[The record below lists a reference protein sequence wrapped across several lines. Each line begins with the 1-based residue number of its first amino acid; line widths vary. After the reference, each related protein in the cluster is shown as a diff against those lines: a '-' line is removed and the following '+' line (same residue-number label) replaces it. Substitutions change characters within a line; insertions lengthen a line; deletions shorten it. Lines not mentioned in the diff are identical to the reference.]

1 VWSCTRRCNSATM
14 VKIVTD
20 STADIP
26 PDMAVRLGITVVPS
40 YVVFGTETY
49 RDGVDLSR
57 QQFYHKLA
65 TMAVIPTTAAPPPA
79 VYEQVYRHLAQET
92 DEILSIHLAARLS
105 ALHSSAVRGAENV
118 PQARIA
124 VVDSDQVTMG
134 YGWLAVAAAEAARQ
148 GATLDQVVALVEEM
162 KRRSW
167 VLAALDSLEFIYRGG
182 RVSWAQAMLGTLLH
196 IKPII
201 SVRLGQVQLLER
213 TRTLER
219 SLDRLVEQVRAL
231 GPLER
236 AIVLYAN
243 TPDRAERVADR
254 LQALG
259 IFPGGERL
267 IGQAGVTIASHAGPD
282 AVGVACITAG

>member
-1 VWSCTRRCNSATM
+1 M
-14 VKIVTD
+14 VRIVTD

-26 PDMAVRLGITVVPS
+26 PDMAGRLGITVVPS

-49 RDGVDLSR
+49 CDGVDLSR

-65 TMAVIPTTAAPPPA
+65 TTAVIPTTAAPPPA
-79 VYEQVYRHLAQET
+79 VYEQVYRQLAQET

-105 ALHSSAVRGAENV
+105 ALYSSAVRGAENV

-259 IFPGGERL
+259 LFPGGERL
-267 IGQAGVTIASHAGPD
+267 IGQAGVTIASHAGPG